1 MRFPVVLHTDDGQ
14 HYGVTV
20 PDMPGC
26 FSAGDG
32 LDDALLSVQEA
43 IDLHLEGVIEEGY
56 PVPVPAALEMHFAN
70 PDYTGGVWA
79 LVEVDMSRY
88 EGKAEKINIT
98 LPRYL
103 LHRIDEAAKAAGS
116 SRSGFLAFAARK
128 AMQPEPSRIA

>member
-32 LDDALLSVQEA
+32 LDDALSSVQEA
-43 IDLHLEGVIEEGY
+43 MDLHLEGTVEDGELL
-56 PVPVPAALEMHFAN
+56 PVPGALATHQAN
-70 PDYTGGVWA
+70 PDYAGGVWA

-128 AMQPEPSRIA
+128 AMIPEPSRTF